1 MDTTIG
7 VASPTVADNNK
18 ILDSLTAEKSAAV
31 LDVYNFS
38 KGGGVYVL
46 LRNFSSVIIMM
57 LLFMDFIII

>member
-38 KGGGVYVL
+38 KGGGCMFY
-46 LRNFSSVIIMM
+46 
-57 LLFMDFIII
+57 